1 FGVCRMTTG
10 SLRMVAILLALHAV
24 FLSAFLLRLFGLV
37 RPGHRLGLDTAPA
50 TVESYANPH
59 ANALLIV
66 HGMGFAVFYWGLLSA
81 LSANRLPV
89 GFIRPAL
96 SIAVVVLAIGLL
108 SWAFL
113 VFRSWRLLAELD
125 RGHELCTE
133 GPFGFVRHPIYLA
146 CDLLAIGT
154 AIWVTTP
161 AVLDRT
167 ALVVG
172 RGDPPAPAEDPV
184 LVPALGGRQRGYNQR
199 ARQRPSSSV
208 LVW

>member
-1 FGVCRMTTG
+1 MTTG

-59 ANALLIV
+59 ANALLMV

-81 LSANRLPV
+81 LPANRLAV

-161 AVLDRT
+161 AVLVGT
-167 ALVVG
+167 ALVIG
-172 RGDPPAPAEDPV
+172 GGD
-184 LVPALGGRQRGYNQR
+184 LR
-199 ARQRPSSSV
+199 ARAEERILLAAFGERYRDYMNRARRLIPG
-208 LVW
+208 LY

>member
-1 FGVCRMTTG
+1 
-10 SLRMVAILLALHAV
+10 MVAILLALHAV
-24 FLSAFLLRLFGLV
+24 FFSALLLRLFGFV
-37 RPGHRLGLDTAPA
+37 RPGRGVGLDTAPA
-50 TVESYANPH
+50 AVESYANPH

-66 HGMGFAVFYWGLLSA
+66 HGMGFAVFYWGLASA
-81 LSANRLPV
+81 LLANRLPG

-96 SIAVVVLAIGLL
+96 SIAVVLLAIGLMG
-108 SWAFL
+108 WALL

-161 AVLDRT
+161 AVLVGT
-167 ALVVG
+167 TLVIAG
-172 RGDPPAPAEDPV
+172 GDI
-184 LVPALGGRQRGYNQR
+184 R
-199 ARQRPSSSV
+199 ARAEEKILLQAFGERYRDYMKRARRLIPG
-208 LVW
+208 LY